1 MKTFV
6 LSIIILSLYLIYR
19 LSFSGRAGNTEERKT
34 SPASPPDSYEPVV
47 KSRFVLPDR
56 SSSAQHDDRTKNS
69 DIQDEKPPIFATGND
84 NPPPAVIPPDE
95 LDDVFDEDVNPQDLD
110 LERDENETGEDDG
123 LDLDADEEAEEIRQS
138 VGDIEGYAG
147 GFTYDELVTVFHESD
162 KQPEAMTSA
171 AVETLRSLSQ
181 TDIFEQSVSGN
192 AGKYARIAAVLDRN
206 EKILAERNE
215 DATGDSDNGFSDFDI
230 GQFL

>member
-1 MKTFV
+1 MKILA

-19 LSFSGRAGNTEERKT
+19 LSFSGRTEKTEERKT
-34 SPASPPDSYEPVV
+34 PSSPSPDSHEPVV

-56 SSSAQHDDRTKNS
+56 SNPAQHDDRTKNS
-69 DIQDEKPPIFATGND
+69 DRQDEKPPIFAAGND

-95 LDDVFDEDVNPQDLD
+95 LDDVFGEDVNPQDLD
-110 LERDENETGEDDG
+110 IERDENETGEGDG

-147 GFTYDELVTVFHESD
+147 GFTYDELATVIHEAD
-162 KQPEAMTSA
+162 KQPETMTNA
-171 AVETLRSLSQ
+171 AVEILRNLSQ
-181 TDIFEQSVSGN
+181 TDIFEQIVSGN
-192 AGKYARIAAVLDRN
+192 AGKYARITAILDRN
-206 EKILAERNE
+206 EKILAGQRE
-215 DATGDSDNGFSDFDI
+215 DATDDSDNEFSDFDI